1 MVTELRTTTWNAVID
16 GEEVAAKSGERFDT
30 YDPATGKPFA
40 QVARGLAADIDLAVE
55 SARRAFPAW
64 SRRPPVE
71 RGRILMRIA
80 EALIDN
86 RDALAHLETLD
97 NGKPI
102 SQSAR
107 DVDVA
112 ARYFE
117 FYAGIADKVAGETIP
132 LGAGFLSY
140 TIREPFGVSA
150 QIVPWNAPI
159 QQAAR
164 GIAPALAAG
173 NTAVVKPAEDTPLS
187 CLELA
192 RLALSCDLPAGVLN
206 VVPGYGEEAGAA
218 LVSHGGIS
226 KVTFTGSVE
235 TGRLVMRNAADRLL
249 PLTLELGG
257 KSPNIVFADGDLEL
271 AAKTAMVAINTNAG
285 QVCSAG
291 SRLLVEDSIYDEM
304 VERVA
309 AFDRAVTLGPG
320 LEDPQMGPLTT
331 EDQFLRVQGFLKAG
345 VEEGARVAVGG
356 GLPSEPR
363 LRDGWFVQPTVF
375 ADVDNAMRIA
385 QEEIFGPVLSVIR
398 FRDENDA
405 IRIANDSR
413 YGLVAGVWTSQI
425 DRGHRVAAALEVGQ
439 VFINSYFSG
448 GVETPFGGSKNSGFG
463 REKGLEA
470 IHHYTKVKTVTL
482 PIEGRS

>member
-1 MVTELRTTTWNAVID
+1 MTTELRTTTWDAVID
-16 GEEVAAKSGERFDT
+16 GEDVAALSGERFDT
-30 YDPATGKPFA
+30 RDPATGKSFA
-40 QVARGLAADIDLAVE
+40 QVARGGASDIDSAVT

-71 RGRILMRIA
+71 RARILMRIA
-80 EALIDN
+80 QALSDN
-86 RDALAHLETLD
+86 RSALAYLETLD
-97 NGKPI
+97 SGKPL

-117 FYAGIADKVAGETIP
+117 FYAGIADKVTGETIP
-132 LGAGFLSY
+132 LGSRFLSY
-140 TIREPFGVSA
+140 TVREPLGVSA

-159 QQAAR
+159 NQAAR

-173 NTAVVKPAEDTPLS
+173 NTAVIKPAEDTPLS

-192 RLALSCDLPAGVLN
+192 RIALECDLPPGVLN

-218 LVSHGGIS
+218 LVAHPGIS
-226 KVTFTGSVE
+226 KVTFTGSVA
-235 TGRLVMRNAADRLL
+235 TGRTVMRSAADRLL

-257 KSPNIVFADGDLEL
+257 KSPNIIFADADLEL
-271 AAKTAMVAINTNAG
+271 AARTAMIAINTNAG

-304 VERVA
+304 VARVTEL
-309 AFDRAVTLGPG
+309 DRAVTLGPG
-320 LEDPQMGPLTT
+320 VEDPQMGPLATH
-331 EDQFLRVQGFLKAG
+331 DQFLRVQEFLKLG
-345 VEEGARVAVGG
+345 VQEGARVAIGG
-356 GLPSEPR
+356 GLPSESQ

-375 ADVDNAMRIA
+375 ADVDNGMRIA

-398 FRDENDA
+398 FRDEADA

-413 YGLVAGVWTSQI
+413 YGLVAGVWTNRI
-425 DRGHRVAAALEVGQ
+425 DRAHRVANQLEAGQ

-463 REKGLEA
+463 REKGIEA
-470 IHHYTKVKTVTL
+470 IHHYTQVKTITV
-482 PIEGRS
+482 PIDGGN